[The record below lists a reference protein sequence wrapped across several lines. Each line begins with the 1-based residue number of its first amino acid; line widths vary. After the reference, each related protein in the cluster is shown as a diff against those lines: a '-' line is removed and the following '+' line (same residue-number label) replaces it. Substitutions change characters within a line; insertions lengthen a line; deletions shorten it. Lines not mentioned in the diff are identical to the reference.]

1 MFHQSTYR
9 TRRAKLLAQ
18 LKDRNV
24 ETGFIVLLAN
34 GESPR
39 NYPDNC
45 YEFRQDSTWLY
56 FIGLREPGMAA
67 LINIAGGET
76 TLFGTELT
84 VHDMVWTGPRPSLEE
99 LAALGG
105 ISQTASIDKLAEHI
119 GQAARY
125 GRIHYLKPY
134 RVDTAQSFS
143 RFLGM
148 PLEQVGIGA
157 SLELTKAVIAL
168 REVKEDEEIGEL
180 DAASAVSAEMH
191 QAVLSSLHPGWRAW
205 EAASLAR
212 YVAESRGFSLSFP
225 SIATTHGEILHNHDY
240 GAVCE
245 DGQLF
250 LLDAGAESENGYA
263 GDLTTTFPVGRQF
276 TARQKEIYTI
286 LLAMMEASIKKTGPG
301 VRFLDVHLAAAQA
314 LAQGLVDL
322 GLYEGEPDEIVALGA
337 HALLFPHGVGH
348 MIGLDVHDMENLGED
363 LVGYDGQ
370 PRSSQFGLRSL
381 RLAKTLKPGMA
392 HTIEPGIY
400 FIPGLF
406 ELWRSEKKF
415 KHLIRYDR
423 LAAWIGAGGMRI
435 EEDWLVTDT
444 GARRL
449 GPLLDKGIGA
459 IEAQRRVMH

>member
-1 MFHQSTYR
+1 MFNQSTYR
-9 TRRAKLLAQ
+9 NRRAKLLAQ
-18 LKDRNV
+18 LKDWNV
-24 ETGFIVLLAN
+24 ETGFILLLAN

-39 NYPDNC
+39 NYLDNC
-45 YEFRQDSTWLY
+45 YDYRQDSTWLY

-67 LINIAGGET
+67 LINIADGVS

-84 VHDMVWTGPRPSLEE
+84 VHDMIWTGSRLSLEE
-99 LAALGG
+99 LAALSG
-105 ISQTASIDKLAEHI
+105 ITQTDRIDRLAEYT

-125 GRIHYLKPY
+125 GKIHYLKPY
-134 RVDTAQSFS
+134 RADTAQSFS
-143 RFLGM
+143 RLLGM
-148 PLEQVGIGA
+148 PLEQIGTRS
-157 SLELTKAVIAL
+157 SLELTKAVIKL
-168 REVKEDEEIGEL
+168 REVKEAGEIEELE
-180 DAASAVSAEMH
+180 AASAVSVEMH
-191 QAVLSSLHPGWRAW
+191 KAVLLSLHPGWRAW

-212 YVAESRGFSLSFP
+212 HIAESRGFSLSFP

-240 GAVCE
+240 GAICE

-276 TARQKEIYTI
+276 TAQQKEIYSI
-286 LLAMMEASIKKTGPG
+286 LLAMMEAAIQTTGPG
-301 VRFLDVHLAAAQA
+301 VRFLDVHRAAARV
-314 LAQGLVDL
+314 LAKGLVDL
-322 GLYEGEPDEIVALGA
+322 GLYHGSPDEIVELGA

-348 MIGLDVHDMENLGED
+348 MIGLDVHDMESLGED

-381 RLAKTLKPGMA
+381 RLAKTLKPGMT

-415 KHLIRYDR
+415 EHLIHYNR
-423 LAAWIGAGGMRI
+423 LADWMGVGGMRI

-449 GPLLDKGIGA
+449 GPYLDKSIGA
-459 IEAQRRVMH
+459 IEAQRRVVD